1 MIKKMFLP
9 DKFSFPAVLK
19 LVCCFI
25 PALLMELAYFY
36 TLPYVD
42 VIEGGEQKL
51 VLLVHAAA
59 LVSVLLAMFRPRLP
73 KLIRLLSIA
82 VAPGIA
88 FFLLEYVTHFALRDI
103 SIPVI
108 ILNLALYYLL
118 CLFLFFLL
126 GSSAWAVALTT
137 AFSVGLGIVSY
148 YVTQFRGM
156 PLLPWDISSFSTAM
170 GVVSNYDFIPNIRIV
185 FVLSIG
191 LFQIL
196 LGIKCNERPLTGRL
210 PLRLGGALIS
220 CVLVVSACLYVRSDH
235 CIRTFSL
242 ENSSS
247 NISGMYTKNG
257 FAAAFLLSSN
267 YNRKPENYSLEL
279 IDNISAAY
287 SSDAVS
293 ATAEERPNVI
303 VIMNESYSD
312 LSVLGDF
319 ETSEPLFP
327 FIESL
332 EENTAKGRAHVSVL
346 GGNTPNSEFEF
357 LTGLTMGFLPQGVI
371 AYQQYISSPVPSLA
385 TQFNALGYR
394 TVGSHAF
401 WGASWNRDRVYP
413 LLGFQELYFKES
425 FPEDAET
432 LRLWIT
438 DSEMYKEV
446 EKIYEESTQPLFLFG
461 ITMMNHGGYHGT
473 TENFAPYVSVKGLED
488 NGSVTEYITLM
499 RETDKDFQE
508 LIEYFSNTDEKTII
522 LLFGDHQPNDDVG
535 AAILELTG
543 TQLDADDPAQKSQ
556 RYITPY
562 VLWANYDV
570 DFDLP
575 EDLSLNYLAAELM
588 KACGLELTAAQKYL
602 LELEESYP
610 VISSQC
616 YWDAEG
622 NIHAISDYTQEDKLL
637 EYASLQYNYLIDG
650 RNRRE
655 EFWTL
660 AN

>member
-1 MIKKMFLP
+1 MFKKMFLP
-9 DKFSFPAVLK
+9 DKFSFPALLK
-19 LVCCFI
+19 LLCCFI
-25 PALLMELAYFY
+25 PALLMELAYRF
-36 TLPYVD
+36 TLPYVN
-42 VIEGGEQKL
+42 VIEGGERKL

-59 LVSVLLAMFRPRLP
+59 LISVLLAMYRPRLP
-73 KLIRLLSIA
+73 RLLRWLSIA
-82 VAPGIA
+82 AAPGIA
-88 FFLLEYVTHFALRDI
+88 FFLLEYVTHFAIRDI

-137 AFSVGLGIVSY
+137 VFSVGLGIASY
-148 YVTQFRGM
+148 FVAQFRGM
-156 PLLPWDISSFSTAM
+156 PLLPWDIASFSTAM
-170 GVVSNYDFIPNIRIV
+170 GVVSNYDFLPTIRIV

-196 LGIKCNERPLTGRL
+196 LGIKCNERILKGRAL
-210 PLRLGGALIS
+210 LRLGAAAVSCALLS
-220 CVLVVSACLYVRSDH
+220 GCCFYVRSDH
-235 CIRTFSL
+235 CVKSFSL
-242 ENSSS
+242 VNSNS

-257 FAAAFLLSSN
+257 FAVAFLVSTN
-267 YNRKPENYSLEL
+267 YNQKPENYSL
-279 IDNISAAY
+279 DMVDDISSRY
-287 SSDAVS
+287 PSDPVS
-293 ATAEERPNVI
+293 GTGEERPNVI

-312 LSVLGDF
+312 LRVLGDF
-319 ETSEPLFP
+319 ETSEPIFP
-327 FIESL
+327 FIDSL
-332 EENTAKGRAHVSVL
+332 EENTAKGWAHVSVL

-371 AYQQYISSPVPSLA
+371 AYQQYVTTPIPSLA

-401 WGASWNRDRVYP
+401 WGGSWNRDRVYP
-413 LLGFQELYFKES
+413 LLGFQETYFKES

-446 EKIYEESTQPLFLFG
+446 EKIYEESDQPLFLFG
-461 ITMMNHGGYHGT
+461 ISMMNHGGYHGT
-473 TENFAPYVSVKGLED
+473 TENFDPYVSVKGLED
-488 NGSVTEYITLM
+488 NGSVSEYITLM

-535 AAILELTG
+535 APILELTG
-543 TQLDADDPAQKSQ
+543 TQLDADDPAQKSR

-588 KACGLELTAAQKYL
+588 KACGLELTGAQKYL

-616 YWDAEG
+616 YWDEEG
-622 NIHAISDYTQEDKLL
+622 KIHPISDYAQDEKLL
-637 EYASLQYNYLIDG
+637 EYASLQYNCLIDA
-650 RNRRE
+650 RNRRD
-655 EFWTL
+655 EFWSLTD
-660 AN
+660 

>member
-1 MIKKMFLP
+1 MLKKMFLP

-25 PALLMELAYFY
+25 PALLMELAYRY

-42 VIEGGEQKL
+42 LIEGGERKL
-51 VLLVHAAA
+51 VLLIHAAA
-59 LVSVLLAMFRPRLP
+59 LVSVLLAMYRPRLP

-82 VAPGIA
+82 AAPGIA
-88 FFLLEYVTHFALRDI
+88 FFLLEYVTHFALRDM
-103 SIPVI
+103 SIAVI
-108 ILNLALYYLL
+108 LLNLALYYLL
-118 CLFLFFLL
+118 GLFLFFLL
-126 GSSAWAVALTT
+126 GSSAWAVAITT
-137 AFSVGLGIVSY
+137 VFSVGLGIASY
-148 YVTQFRGM
+148 YVSQFRGM

-170 GVVSNYDFIPNIRIV
+170 GVVSNYDFIPTIRID
-185 FVLSIG
+185 FVLAVGI
-191 LFQIL
+191 FQVL
-196 LGIKCNERPLTGRL
+196 LGIKCNERILKGRL
-210 PLRLGGALIS
+210 PLRLGAALIS
-220 CVLVVSACLYVRSDH
+220 CALLVSACFYVRSDH
-235 CIRTFSL
+235 CVRTFSL

-247 NISGMYTKNG
+247 NIGGMYTENG
-257 FAAAFLLSSN
+257 FAVAFLVSTN
-267 YNRKPENYSLEL
+267 YNQKPENYSLDL
-279 IDNISAAY
+279 IDHISQSY
-287 SSDAVS
+287 PSDPVS
-293 ATAEERPNVI
+293 DTAEERPNVI

-371 AYQQYISSPVPSLA
+371 AYQQYISTPIPSLA

-401 WGASWNRDRVYP
+401 WGGSWSRDRVYP
-413 LLGFQELYFKES
+413 LLGFQELYFKEA

-438 DSEMYKEV
+438 DSAMYKEV
-446 EKIYEESTQPLFLFG
+446 EKLYEESEQPLFLFG

-473 TENFAPYVSVKGLED
+473 TENFDPYVSVKGLED
-488 NGSVTEYITLM
+488 NGSVSEYITLM
-499 RETDKDFQE
+499 RETDKDFRE

-535 AAILELTG
+535 SPILELSG
-543 TQLDADDPAQKSQ
+543 ARLDAGDPAQKSQ

-588 KACGLELTAAQKYL
+588 KACGLELTGAQKYL
-602 LELEESYP
+602 LELEDAYP

-622 NIHAISDYTQEDKLL
+622 NIHAISDYAQEDRLL
-637 EYASLQYNYLIDG
+637 EYASLQYNCLMDV

-660 AN
+660 AD